1 LAPVPL
7 VQVLNG
13 VEVPVSLNGLEVP
26 VSLNAVKVPVSR
38 RVKIPSF
45 DLDISSEEESDCERW
60 HAVKQPQPQEAKS
73 VLPQPQHQPQHQPQQ
88 PLSVQILPAPKRQE
102 HPSQTTPSQALVERQ
117 YQQQPG
123 GEKTDR
129 CQQSSASCTFVRQ
142 QEVKTQA
149 RSKIPSF
156 DLQVSSDS
164 EEDRN
169 DAEETT
175 ANVRDFEQCAD
186 GKQRAR
192 VSQGHQSVSLPLSTH
207 AAWSLRLPRALAEAN
222 AAVPILKATCTAKAH
237 ASHMYPPPHTSHV
250 SSSSHA
256 TAKAHASPS
265 QGGHFSQGDAII
277 SLSAPPI
284 FGAAIFISAC

>member
-1 LAPVPL
+1 MPSRCLCHA
-7 VQVLNG
+7 
-13 VEVPVSLNGLEVP
+13 
-26 VSLNAVKVPVSR
+26 VSR
-38 RVKIPSF
+38 YLPSTWIFRQRKRATVKDGMLLSNRNRKKQRVYCRSRSTSRSTSR
-45 DLDISSEEESDCERW
+45 SSLYQCRFCLRPRGKNILRKPLRRKLWLSGSTSNSQEEKKLTGANK
-60 HAVKQPQPQEAKS
+60 AVLLALLCGNKRS
-73 VLPQPQHQPQHQPQQ
+73 R
-88 PLSVQILPAPKRQE
+88 PK
-102 HPSQTTPSQALVERQ
+102 L
-117 YQQQPG
+117 G
-123 GEKTDR
+123 
-129 CQQSSASCTFVRQ
+129 
-142 QEVKTQA
+142 A
-149 RSKIPSF
+149 RSRRSTC
-156 DLQVSSDS
+156 
-164 EEDRN
+164 N